1 GKMASQ
7 RELPGWMAG
16 GNDGEAGEHD
26 QKSWIKKNAA
36 ENSLPLLEFKGSI
49 IYSYEANDCSFLSED
64 IRRTSLEEGS
74 AVGFDIEWPPTFSKG
89 KVGKVAVI
97 QLCPSEKK
105 CYLFHVSS
113 MSMFPLRLRRS
124 CSSQSM
130 KWCGGGIE
138 KGIIADQWEL
148 LYSKSTAEIKIR
160 HAIFMSNK
168 LVLQLKCCEK
178 WSLDGLVKHLFMH
191 RLFKE
196 NSVRC
201 SNWNEFP
208 LDEDQ
213 KMYAATDAY
222 VGLLIYQKLITME
235 FSHNSTP
242 NLKRVKQQVQLP
254 SDIKKKLSTISCEM
268 EDLANEVPDTFDCL
282 NSNMQRAAS
291 ILNEISEKLCALR
304 SLLLNVI
311 PEGEAENPDEKA
323 QNSEYYACSHSL
335 SDLNESVADL
345 FSGEKAAGV
354 NAKCSAKEA
363 GGFERSPAD
372 NVGRGCMMSL
382 DITEFELQM
391 LERQAMEEKLDEAAF
406 INSKEAHSRTWGR
419 FFFFF
424 LSLKE
429 ALNSVDEGAD
439 LSYVIE
445 SDEELESEMLKSSE
459 ELDRDIASEAQ
470 PIVGTRRIS
479 QTEHNRSLEDDED
492 EEGIEEE
499 EEEWDWSI
507 PEPNSKHIRCL
518 KKYFGHPNFKPV
530 QWKVVYSVL
539 QERRDNLVVM
549 ATGYGKSLCYQFP
562 PVYTRGIGIVISPLI
577 SLMEDQVLQ
586 LKIANIPACFLGS
599 AQFQNVL
606 QEDSKFYYKSVIYVK
621 KIYCSSCIS
630 FSPGISLIAV
640 DEAHCIS
647 EWGHD
652 FRSSYR
658 TLGSLKRMLPNVP
671 IVALTATASPS
682 IRQDIVRSLG
692 LKNPQ
697 ITCTSFDRPNLYLDV
712 SRKTGNMSRDLQQFL
727 VKKKAFTFEFEGPTI
742 IYCPSRKATEQVAAE
757 LCKLGIVC
765 DTYHAGMGIKA
776 RREVHHRFMRDE
788 IQCIVATV
796 AFGMGIN
803 KPDIRKVIHYGAPKE
818 MESYYQEIGRAGR
831 DGLPSTCHVV
841 WTPADMNI
849 NRHLLNEIHST
860 KFREYKLKM
869 MAKMEKYLT
878 SNSCRRKIIL
888 SHFEDKQLRKAS
900 SGIMGTEKCC
910 DKCRSSLQ
918 YNLSLLQDFAGK
930 KYCILTELSCG
941 SAAMGI
947 FCFVLFCVFF
957 FNTQRLPDRFRAH
970 RLFGTG
976 KNRPESWW
984 KALARQL
991 ITEGFLKES
1000 SGTNKFATSCNLSEK
1015 GRTWLN
1021 KASKES
1027 CQTLLLQPSEVLCS
1041 RGYTVPSGLTT
1052 INQDKSII
1060 PKKKKKNTCPCPK
1073 RQFRERFAH
1082 EENVKIPSA
1091 SRKSLVRQSQSRSPA
1106 KAIPAQSLQPPVSP
1120 RELELQGVLYGKL
1133 VAARQKLATARD
1145 IPPAVLATNKIL
1157 LDLAKLRPTTMLNLK
1172 RIDGV
1177 SEAKSS
1183 MLAPLLDIVQEFA
1196 QINKLE
1202 VDKFSSLDSNAEQK
1216 LAFQKKSV
1224 CSTLEDSVHITYSVF
1239 QEQNMTLRKVANN
1252 RCLPTAVVGTHL
1264 CQALKA
1270 GYPVDTERAGLTPQI
1285 QKMITDVIRN
1295 PPINSDLSQLK
1306 AIRELIP
1313 PDVQPYLINMT
1324 VTLLEKNS
1332 DSQQSAAQC
1341 SSGPETRPVHPGQ
1354 AQSSRELP
1362 KTKVETAE
1370 DDQLTWIEAEAT
1382 PVKKSEAL
1390 SKQPVASAHRAPSQ
1404 QTSISLTSW
1413 NQNALDADMED
1424 LFSDSQS
1431 QNMSQSSKRKLPEWF
1446 EAPQRIGSSTVTNK
1460 KSKKGKGLF
1469 S

>member
-1 GKMASQ
+1 MASQ

-64 IRRTSLEEGS
+64 IRTSLEEGS

-113 MSMFPLRLRRS
+113 MSSFPSGLKRLLEDERI
-124 CSSQSM
+124 
-130 KWCGGGIE
+130 KKVGVAIE
-138 KGIIADQWEL
+138 GDQWKLMSDFDIKPKGFVEL
-148 LYSKSTAEIKIR
+148 TDMANQK
-160 HAIFMSNK
+160 
-168 LVLQLKCCEK
+168 LKCCEK

-242 NLKRVKQQVQLP
+242 NLKREQVQLP

-311 PEGEAENPDEKA
+311 PEGEAEKEANCRPCPVMELETDGADVHCSPDEKA

-406 INSKEAHSRTWGR
+406 INSK
-419 FFFFF
+419 
-424 LSLKE
+424 

-606 QEDSKFYYKSVIYVK
+606 QEVK
-621 KIYCSSCIS
+621 KGEFRVVYMTPEFCSKGTSLLKELDNNK
-630 FSPGISLIAV
+630 GISLIAV

-910 DKCRSSLQ
+910 DKCRSRVFNNDVEDEESD
-918 YNLSLLQDFAGK
+918 LQDFGGETYQLMSAVSTLGGK
-930 KYCILTELSCG
+930 FGTGVPILFLRG
-941 SAAMGI
+941 S
-947 FCFVLFCVFF
+947 
-957 FNTQRLPDRFRAH
+957 NTQRLPDRFRAH

-1041 RGYTVPSGLTT
+1041 RGYTVPSYL
-1052 INQDKSII
+1052 QVKSSSI
-1060 PKKKKKNTCPCPK
+1060 PSRERSPVQLQK

-1239 QEQNMTLRKVANN
+1239 QEQNMTL
-1252 RCLPTAVVGTHL
+1252 
-1264 CQALKA
+1264 
-1270 GYPVDTERAGLTPQI
+1270 
-1285 QKMITDVIRN
+1285 
-1295 PPINSDLSQLK
+1295 
-1306 AIRELIP
+1306 
-1313 PDVQPYLINMT
+1313 
-1324 VTLLEKNS
+1324 
-1332 DSQQSAAQC
+1332 
-1341 SSGPETRPVHPGQ
+1341 
-1354 AQSSRELP
+1354 
-1362 KTKVETAE
+1362 
-1370 DDQLTWIEAEAT
+1370 AT

>member
-1 GKMASQ
+1 MASQ

-64 IRRTSLEEGS
+64 IRTSLEEGS

-113 MSMFPLRLRRS
+113 MSSKSQRL
-124 CSSQSM
+124 C
-130 KWCGGGIE
+130 
-138 KGIIADQWEL
+138 DLL
-148 LYSKSTAEIKIR
+148 LYYLTNHYRVVVAPDEETPDSTK
-160 HAIFMSNK
+160 
-168 LVLQLKCCEK
+168 LKCCEK

-242 NLKRVKQQVQLP
+242 NLKREQVQLP

-311 PEGEAENPDEKA
+311 PEGEAEKEANCRPCPVMELETDGADVHCSPDEKA

-406 INSKEAHSRTWGR
+406 INSK
-419 FFFFF
+419 
-424 LSLKE
+424 

-606 QEDSKFYYKSVIYVK
+606 QEVK
-621 KIYCSSCIS
+621 KLDNNK
-630 FSPGISLIAV
+630 GISLIAV

-910 DKCRSSLQ
+910 DKCRSSFGPLPSA
-918 YNLSLLQDFAGK
+918 NLWFLN
-930 KYCILTELSCG
+930 ENP
-941 SAAMGI
+941 
-947 FCFVLFCVFF
+947 VFF

-1041 RGYTVPSGLTT
+1041 RGYTVPSYL
-1052 INQDKSII
+1052 QVKSSSI
-1060 PKKKKKNTCPCPK
+1060 PSRERSPVQLQK